1 LIEAFR
7 IWNSLT
13 KPRVTVL
20 ILATVL
26 PGLYLGNETSPS
38 WQLTTITLI
47 GTYLMSSASFIF
59 NQYIERESDARMY
72 RTKLRALP
80 GGKIL
85 PLEALILGFIV
96 TILAFIILYFYVNL
110 LTAICAFAALVSYV
124 WLYTIILKPRTDQ
137 NIVIGGIS
145 GCIGPLI
152 GYAASTNTL
161 PIPAWVLFTM
171 IFLWTP
177 AHFWALAI
185 FLKDDYANA
194 DIPMLPVVKGIRK
207 TTYAIFIYTILYSLS
222 CFAFYFSHHGMGY
235 FYLISTIILT
245 IAMVFFSIRLI
256 QTQSSKLAKKFF
268 FFSILHLFLINTAII
283 LDVKLIQ

>member
-96 TILAFIILYFYVNL
+96 TILAF
-110 LTAICAFAALVSYV
+110 
-124 WLYTIILKPRTDQ
+124 
-137 NIVIGGIS
+137 
-145 GCIGPLI
+145 
-152 GYAASTNTL
+152 
-161 PIPAWVLFTM
+161 
-171 IFLWTP
+171 
-177 AHFWALAI
+177 
-185 FLKDDYANA
+185 
-194 DIPMLPVVKGIRK
+194 
-207 TTYAIFIYTILYSLS
+207 
-222 CFAFYFSHHGMGY
+222 
-235 FYLISTIILT
+235 
-245 IAMVFFSIRLI
+245 
-256 QTQSSKLAKKFF
+256 
-268 FFSILHLFLINTAII
+268 LFLLLCKFTNSYLRICCFSF
-283 LDVKLIQ
+283 LCLVVYYYP